1 MDTMLFREMLEID
14 STSGRER
21 NLADFLAEKM
31 KTGRNRLE
39 RFDVA
44 TMAEDVPEGCGLP
57 QNLLFSWGVP
67 EVLFCTHLDTVPP
80 YILPTFE
87 SLAHEDASGT
97 DDLSKKGMADT
108 KDLPEAEASRVLCDN
123 GIVDIKV
130 SGRGTCD
137 AKGQIF
143 AMWEACKA
151 LEAKGYDGFGL
162 LLLAG
167 EETGSF
173 GAKIFNSLLFC
184 APSTSSPDSSTS
196 SPTVSALSSTLSFMS
211 GLSPVMSSET
221 ETSPDLWVIVG
232 EPTDNCMATAAKGT
246 KSFEVTFKGEAF
258 HSGYPEHGASAV
270 EMFGDFLNA
279 LRSIRFPYD
288 DILGETTY
296 NIGKLISDNP
306 QNILSPELKCRVY
319 FRTTFESD
327 QMVCN
332 VMKNMAG
339 PDAKLRF
346 GRPKVQDG
354 SDIVSKDV
362 APWQSAMS
370 VKALGGDSPTKYE
383 TFEGFE
389 TKPVSF
395 GSDAPQLTAIP
406 HKILCG
412 PGSILVA
419 HRPDEHI
426 LMSDIETAIG
436 SYIRMAEQIISKCQ
450 HKKAGI
456 RADG

>member
-1 MDTMLFREMLEID
+1 MMDTRLFREMLETD

-21 NLADFLAEKM
+21 RLADFLAERM
-31 KTGRNRLE
+31 KTDRNRIE
-39 RFDVA
+39 RFDVE
-44 TMAEDVPEGCGLP
+44 TMASDVPDGCGIP

-67 EVLFCTHLDTVPP
+67 KVLFCTHLDTVPP
-80 YILPTFE
+80 YIPPTLTE
-87 SLAHEDASGT
+87 TVREDGHQNADSNGWG
-97 DDLSKKGMADT
+97 SKD
-108 KDLPEAEASRVLCDN
+108 SV
-123 GIVDIKV
+123 VY
-130 SGRGTCD
+130 GRGTCD

-151 LEAKGYDGFGL
+151 LEAKGYEGFGL

-173 GAKIFNSLLFC
+173 GAKAFNSLLSGI
-184 APSTSSPDSSTS
+184 PSTPSSKTPSVISN
-196 SPTVSALSSTLSFMS
+196 
-211 GLSPVMSSET
+211 LSPVMSSEV
-221 ETSPDLWVIVG
+221 EISPDLWVIVG

-258 HSGYPEHGASAV
+258 HSGYPEHGISAV

-288 DILGETTY
+288 EILGETTY
-296 NIGKLISDNP
+296 NIGRLVSDNP

-346 GRPKVQDG
+346 GRPRVQDG
-354 SDIVSKDV
+354 SDIVAKDV
-362 APWQSAMS
+362 APWQVAMS
-370 VKALGGDSPTKYE
+370 VKAFGGDNPTKYE

-389 TKPVSF
+389 TKSVSF
-395 GSDAPQLTAIP
+395 GSDAPQLTAMP

-426 LMSDIETAIG
+426 LMTDMEKAIKN
-436 SYIRMAEQIISKCQ
+436 YIQIAEKIL
-450 HKKAGI
+450 
-456 RADG
+456 

>member
-1 MDTMLFREMLEID
+1 MMDIRLLKEMLEID

-31 KTGRNRLE
+31 TTDRNCLE
-39 RFDVA
+39 RFDVE
-44 TMAEDVPEGCGLP
+44 TMAEDVPDGCSLP

-67 EVLFCTHLDTVPP
+67 KVLFCTHLDTVPP
-80 YILPTFE
+80 YIPPVFDGCTGQDD
-87 SLAHEDASGT
+87 AHDADYPS
-97 DDLSKKGMADT
+97 AD
-108 KDLPEAEASRVLCDN
+108 V
-123 GIVDIKV
+123 KV

-173 GAKIFNSLLFC
+173 GARTFNTLLSDT
-184 APSTSSPDSSTS
+184 PS
-196 SPTVSALSSTLSFMS
+196 VMS
-211 GLSPVMSSET
+211 GKVET
-221 ETSPDLWVIVG
+221 YSDLWVIVG

-246 KSFEVTFKGEAF
+246 KSFEVTFRGEAF
-258 HSGYPEHGASAV
+258 HSGYPEHGSSAV

-346 GRPKVQDG
+346 GRPRVQDG
-354 SDIVSKDV
+354 SDIVAKDV
-362 APWQSAMS
+362 APWQVAMS
-370 VKALGGDSPTKYE
+370 VKAFGGDNPTKYE

-389 TKPVSF
+389 TKSVSF

-406 HKILCG
+406 NKILCG

-419 HRPDEHI
+419 HRHDEHI

-436 SYIRMAEQIISKCQ
+436 NYIRMAEQIMSAQK
-450 HKKAGI
+450 
-456 RADG
+456 R